1 MCDIYIK
8 VSSGKDG
15 KYAWWGISE
24 SNGNNKNYIEMLE
37 IEVIVTKIKNYFVK
51 LISCLIIVEER
62 IWKRS

>member
-24 SNGNNKNYIEMLE
+24 SNGNNKN
-37 IEVIVTKIKNYFVK
+37 
-51 LISCLIIVEER
+51 
-62 IWKRS
+62 